1 MWMSTTT
8 DSIRGHRSI
17 LEMLDR
23 ALSRSRLPHALLFSG
38 AAGIGKKRVALHLA
52 QCLFCLQT
60 PADELSCCQTCDSC
74 KQMAA
79 GTHPDLISI
88 ECPPDKNILP
98 LSLIIGDDDHRGR
111 EGVCYEMSLRP
122 MVGDRRIAIIDDA
135 DKMNAESAN
144 ALLKTLEEPSANY
157 LMILIASELDAILPT
172 IRSRCQLIRFN
183 QLTQEDVAALLMDQ
197 QLVESEEQAIEIA
210 RLSAGSLNIASQ
222 LLDENLQSLRGN
234 ITRLL
239 GRHPFQPQAFSES
252 VIQAIDDVGGNTAAQ
267 RKTALW
273 VIKFCADFYH
283 QSLQCAA
290 AYQAAPAAGNVESFV
305 AGLPGE
311 TEDRIE
317 TIGNLLSRMLQ
328 TEEQINQNVTLP
340 LCIESL
346 SQDLREIQ
354 TK

>member
-1 MWMSTTT
+1 MSTTT
-8 DSIRGHRSI
+8 DSIRGHHSI

-52 QCLFCLQT
+52 QCLFCQRT
-60 PADELSCCQTCDSC
+60 PPNELSCCHTCDSC

-79 GTHPDLISI
+79 GTHPDLIAI

-157 LMILIASELDAILPT
+157 LMILIASDLDSILPT
-172 IRSRCQLIRFN
+172 IRSRCQLMRFN
-183 QLTQEDVAALLMDQ
+183 ELTQEDVVSLLLNQ
-197 QLVESEEQAIEIA
+197 QLVDSEEQALQIA
-210 RLSAGSLNIASQ
+210 RMSEGSLKTASE

-234 ITRLL
+234 ITSLL
-239 GRHPFQPQAFSES
+239 GRHPFQPQTFSDA
-252 VIQAIDDVGGNTAAQ
+252 VIQAIDDVGGNTGAQ
-267 RKTALW
+267 RKTAMW

-290 AYQAAPAAGNVESFV
+290 GYQTVPAAENVERFV
-305 AGLPGE
+305 SGLPGE
-311 TEDRIE
+311 MEDRI
-317 TIGNLLSRMLQ
+317 
-328 TEEQINQNVTLP
+328 
-340 LCIESL
+340 
-346 SQDLREIQ
+346 
-354 TK
+354 

>member
-1 MWMSTTT
+1 MSTTT
-8 DSIRGHRSI
+8 ESIRGHHSI
-17 LEMLDR
+17 LKMLER
-23 ALSRSRLPHALLFSG
+23 ALSRSRLPHALLFAG

-52 QCLFCLQT
+52 QCLFCLRT
-60 PADELSCCQTCDSC
+60 PPDELSCCQTCDSC

-79 GTHPDLISI
+79 GTHPDLISV

-98 LSLIIGDDDHRGR
+98 LSLIIGEDEHRGR

-157 LMILIASELDAILPT
+157 LMVLIASELDAILPT

-183 QLTQEDVAALLMDQ
+183 QLPLEDVAALLLNQ
-197 QLVESEEQAIEIA
+197 QLVESEDQALQIA
-210 RLSAGSLNIASQ
+210 RLSEGSLKIASQ

-234 ITRLL
+234 ITGLL
-239 GRHPFQPQAFSES
+239 SRHPFQPHAFSEA

-283 QSLQCAA
+283 QSLQFAA
-290 AYQAAPAAGNVESFV
+290 GYQTAPAAAHVERFV
-305 AGLPGE
+305 SGLPGE

-317 TIGNLLSRMLQ
+317 TIGNLLGRMLQ
-328 TEEQINQNVTLP
+328 TEEQVNQNVSLP

-346 SQDLREIQ
+346 SQDLRGIQ